1 MPSSTRLIGS
11 TRLAAALAVILS
23 TALTVACNIPVF
35 RYALERWTPDSSE
48 IILFTDGP
56 PDGAAAAFLNNLQKL
71 SVTQQGL
78 ANTTV
83 IPADI
88 RQLTDPNLQGLWQQ
102 LHSGAQAQ
110 TPWVVVRSRH
120 GRGKIVNHWSS
131 SLQDATKTSLADSP
145 LRQELAK
152 RLQHGD
158 AVVWL
163 VLTPP
168 KQTTADNPALTNCLQ
183 LLKTQCQQ
191 LPTQLELPDGVG
203 LPGSELYSE
212 VPLLLQFSV
221 LQLAAENPAEQ
232 YLVRQLAGFQQQAFD
247 SGEPLVI
254 PVFGRGRALEVIPAS
269 KLSAEL
275 VHDLTQFLCGACSCQ
290 VKEQNPGFDLLIS
303 ADWNTALFGAD
314 GELPP
319 PPTAAGNGQNKPP
332 VLLPIPAGRR

>member
-110 TPWVVVRSRH
+110 TPWVVVRSQH

-152 RLQHGD
+152 RLQNGD